1 MPLNLI
7 VFFAAAFSKYEFFLL
22 GSRMSLGEIIAISS
36 IPFFMDKRIARY
48 LLLMIYPFLIWALG
62 ICVSDSINNI
72 NLVYFLK
79 GIMKPIFSVLWA
91 LFFMNIFMKNHK
103 VMIFFIAG
111 FCLSGLQ
118 NYLFPS
124 AWTEYYS
131 DTDYA
136 ASSYGLAPLLMA
148 IFVFFATV
156 AHTYLK
162 KFPSYLIMAVCGIF
176 FALLGLPRNIPL
188 VFFLVSAALYA
199 YDNKNLAFLRWLDL
213 KNIKIRKLFL
223 VTFLVTGIFIII
235 YYTYILMASLGYLG
249 VSQLE
254 KYETQS
260 SFTIYGNTPIGLLL
274 SGRTEV
280 FGAILA
286 IIDNPIIG
294 YGSWEGVSG
303 RLSNFYLEA
312 IHLVGANADILNRM
326 TIYGLHG
333 AVGHSIF
340 FTAWMENGIITAI
353 AFLILFIRILK
364 GILWSYNL
372 DVRFHQPWLFY
383 TFTFLLWHFFFSPF
397 AFSSRMTFGLVSCI
411 FIVRKFNLNLSNS
424 R

>member
-22 GSRMSLGEIIAISS
+22 GARMSLGELIAISS

-48 LLLMIYPFLIWALG
+48 LVWMIYPFLIWTLG
-62 ICVSDSINNI
+62 ICVSDFINNI
-72 NLVYFLK
+72 NPIFFLK

-103 VMIFFIAG
+103 VMILFIAG
-111 FCLSGLQ
+111 FCFSGLQ

-136 ASSYGLAPLLMA
+136 ASTFGLAPLLIA
-148 IFVFFATV
+148 IFVFFATMV
-156 AHTYLK
+156 HTYFK
-162 KFPSYLIMAVCGIF
+162 KFPSYLIMAVCSIF
-176 FALLGLPRNIPL
+176 FALLGLPRNLAL
-188 VFFLVSAALYA
+188 VFFLVSAILYA
-199 YDNKNLAFLRWLDL
+199 YDHKNLAFLRWLNL
-213 KNIKIRKLFL
+213 KNIKIRKLIL
-223 VTFLVTGIFIII
+223 LTFLVTVIFILFYYI
-235 YYTYILMASLGYLG
+235 YVFMVSMGYLG
-249 VSQLE
+249 EDQLD
-254 KYETQS
+254 KYEIQS
-260 SFTIYGNTPIGLLL
+260 AFTIYGNTPIGLLL

-286 IIDNPIIG
+286 IIDNPILG

-303 RLSNFYLEA
+303 RLSDYYTEA
-312 IHLVGANADILNRM
+312 IYLVGVDANVLNRM
-326 TIYGLHG
+326 TMFGLQG
-333 AVGHSIF
+333 VAGHSIF
-340 FTAWMENGIITAI
+340 FTAWMENGIIAAI
-353 AFLILFIRILK
+353 AFMILFKRILK

-372 DVRFHQPWLFY
+372 DVRFYQPWMFY
-383 TFTFLLWHFFFSPF
+383 TLTFLLWHFFFSPF
-397 AFSSRMTFGLVSCI
+397 SFSSRMAFGLVSCI
-411 FIVRKFNLNLSNS
+411 FVVQKFNLKLSNF